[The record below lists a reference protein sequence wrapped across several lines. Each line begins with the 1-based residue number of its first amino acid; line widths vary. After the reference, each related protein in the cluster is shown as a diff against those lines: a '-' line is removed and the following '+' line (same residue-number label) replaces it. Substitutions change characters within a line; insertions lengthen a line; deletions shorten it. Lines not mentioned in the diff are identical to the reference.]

1 MKAGFIG
8 MGIMGSRMAY
18 NLQTNGHELVI
29 HNRTKAKAEKVIG
42 KGAVWVDSPEE
53 VVRQSDIIITM
64 LSDPDAV
71 YQVALGD
78 QGFLEGAK
86 AGTLWADCSTVNPS
100 FTKRM
105 AEEASKREVRF
116 IDAPVAGTKGPAEKG
131 ELLFFL
137 GGDRSDIEMAQPLF
151 DIMGRKTIHVG
162 DHGMGVSMKM
172 VFNLL
177 LGESMLAFSEAMT
190 LGRSLGLT
198 QDILFDTL
206 VGSPVAAPFIAGI
219 KPKIEANNYEANFP
233 LRLMQKDLH
242 LASITAYEQ
251 GIALPAVNM
260 IKELFA
266 LASQYGSA
274 DKDFS
279 AIYPFINKKISQ

>member
-1 MKAGFIG
+1 MKIGFIG

-18 NLQTNGHELVI
+18 NLQSNGHELVV
-29 HNRTKAKAEKVIG
+29 HNRTKAKAEQMIA
-42 KGAVWVDSPEE
+42 KGALWADTPKE
-53 VVRQSDIIITM
+53 VVKQADILFTM

-78 QGFLEGAK
+78 QGFLEEAQS
-86 AGTLWADCSTVNPS
+86 GTLWVDCSTVNPS
-100 FTKRM
+100 FTKKM

-137 GGDRSDIEMAQPLF
+137 GGNTKDIETAQSLF
-151 DIMGRKTIHVG
+151 DIMGRKSIHVG

-198 QDILFDTL
+198 QDLLFNTL
-206 VGSPVAAPFIAGI
+206 VGSPVVAPFIAGI
-219 KPKIEANNYEANFP
+219 KPKIESENYEANFP

-251 GIALPAVNM
+251 GIALPAVNI
-260 IKELFA
+260 IKEIFA
-266 LASQYGSA
+266 LASQYGLA
-274 DKDFS
+274 NKDFS
-279 AIYPFINKKISQ
+279 AIYPFINEKISQ